1 MNENRRR
8 KSNEETKKE
17 YDMSND
23 ETKWRKSNDETKWRK
38 NNKETKRLRRLSN
51 DETKE
56 DEQ

>member
-1 MNENRRR
+1 M
-8 KSNEETKKE
+8 SNE
-17 YDMSND
+17 D
-23 ETKWRKSNDETKWRK
+23 TKWRKSNDETKWRK

>member
-1 MNENRRR
+1 M
-8 KSNEETKKE
+8 SNVGTKKE
-17 YDMSND
+17 YHM
-23 ETKWRKSNDETKWRK
+23 SNDETKWRK